1 MMGDEVKQHLLGKI
15 KSLTEKNKALLD
27 VAQEAHR
34 DLTDDE
40 MAEWGSNMKSITQ
53 DQVEVKSIEQ
63 KEQMQAQLDAI
74 GAITEIATQDPE
86 PIELRGMS
94 IGEAFVNSVHY
105 KAAVGEFKR
114 TGEFPSG
121 FKIPALDVKAA
132 GDATLIS
139 TGNNAD
145 AIRPW
150 WDPTLYT
157 PSLVQLPLTV
167 RALMSQVP
175 VDSNVGHYPTV
186 VTRTAPSGNPT
197 SEGAAKKGVEFAFDD
212 ATVTLEKNTAFG
224 GMSDEFFADAPALA
238 GYITTQIGL
247 MVDQVEEAAIAAV
260 LYAAAS
266 TVDGSTVHASSPNG
280 FDAIRA
286 AMVAIQ
292 LSGGVPDGILIYPT
306 DAGLLDTLR
315 SASSDEYYGGGPVG
329 GPRGDWWG
337 GLRLVITAAADPG
350 RPLVGAFRAGATL
363 YTRGGTTV
371 ETSTSHDDWFAS
383 DKIAVRA
390 YRRSKA
396 VKHYPEW
403 FKQCDIGAS

>member
-1 MMGDEVKQHLLGKI
+1 
-15 KSLTEKNKALLD
+15 
-27 VAQEAHR
+27 
-34 DLTDDE
+34 
-40 MAEWGSNMKSITQ
+40 
-53 DQVEVKSIEQ
+53 
-63 KEQMQAQLDAI
+63 
-74 GAITEIATQDPE
+74 
-86 PIELRGMS
+86 
-94 IGEAFVNSVHY
+94 
-105 KAAVGEFKR
+105 
-114 TGEFPSG
+114 
-121 FKIPALDVKAA
+121 
-132 GDATLIS
+132 
-139 TGNNAD
+139 
-145 AIRPW
+145 
-150 WDPTLYT
+150 
-157 PSLVQLPLTV
+157 
-167 RALMSQVP
+167 
-175 VDSNVGHYPTV
+175 
-186 VTRTAPSGNPT
+186 
-197 SEGAAKKGVEFAFDD
+197 
-212 ATVTLEKNTAFG
+212 
-224 GMSDEFFADAPALA
+224 
-238 GYITTQIGL
+238 

>member
-1 MMGDEVKQHLLGKI
+1 MTNEVKEHLLGKVKNLTDRN
-15 KSLTEKNKALLD
+15 KSILDEAEKS
-27 VAQEAHR
+27 VR
-34 DLTDDE
+34 DLTDEENDE
-40 MAEWGSNMKSITQ
+40 FRRNLKEVTGH
-53 DQVEVKSIEQ
+53 QVEIKAIEDR
-63 KEQMQAQLDAI
+63 EAMRAQLDAI
-74 GAITEIATQDPE
+74 GAITEVATQDPDAVAVE
-86 PIELRGMS
+86 AKS
-94 IGEAFVNSVHY
+94 IGEAFIASAHY
-105 KAAVGEFKR
+105 KAGVSEFKR
-114 TGEFPSG
+114 TGEYPSG
-121 FKIPALDVKAA
+121 FKLPAINVKAP

-145 AIRPW
+145 AVRPW

-157 PSLVQLPLTV
+157 PSLVQFPLRV
-167 RALMSQVP
+167 RALMSQVA

-186 VTRTAPSGNPT
+186 VTRTAPTGNPT

-238 GYITTQIGL
+238 GYINNQIGL
-247 MVDQVEEAAIAAV
+247 MVDQVEEAAIVAV

-292 LSGGVPDGILIYPT
+292 ISGGNPDGILVYPT

-329 GPRGDWWG
+329 GPRTAWWG
-337 GLRLVITAAADPG
+337 GLNLVITTAADPG

>member
-1 MMGDEVKQHLLGKI
+1 M
-15 KSLTEKNKALLD
+15 S
-27 VAQEAHR
+27 
-34 DLTDDE
+34 
-40 MAEWGSNMKSITQ
+40 EWSSNMKSITQ
-53 DQVEVKSIEQ
+53 DQVEIKSIEQ
-63 KEQMQAQLDAI
+63 KEEMKAQLDAI

-86 PIELRGMS
+86 VEVRAAT
-94 IGEAFVNSVHY
+94 IGEAFINSVHY
-105 KAAVGEFKR
+105 KAAVAEFKR

-121 FKIPALDVKAA
+121 FKIPAMNLKAA
-132 GDATLIS
+132 GDPTLIS
-139 TGNNAD
+139 TGSNAD

-167 RALMSQVP
+167 RDLMTAVP

-186 VTRTAPSGNPT
+186 VTRTAPSDNPT
-197 SEGAAKKGVEFAFDD
+197 AEGAAKKGVEFAFDD

-224 GMSDEFFADAPALA
+224 GMSDEFFSDAPALA
-238 GYITTQIGL
+238 GYINNQIGL
-247 MVDQVEEAAIAAV
+247 MVDQVEETAITTV
-260 LYAAAS
+260 LYASAS
-266 TVDGSTVHASSPNG
+266 TVDGSTVHPTTPNG

-292 LSGGVPDGILIYPT
+292 ISGGRPDGVLVYPT
-306 DAGLLDTLR
+306 DAGFLDTLR
-315 SASSDEYYGGGPVG
+315 SATSDEYYGGGPVG

-337 GLRLVITAAADPG
+337 GLRLVISTAADPG

-371 ETSTSHDDWFAS
+371 ETSTSHDDWFAK
-383 DKIAVRA
+383 DQIAVRA